1 MLHVEKDRMTRKEE
15 LIEAVHGN
23 ALLIPLVSD
32 MVYLEEQLEYLQ
44 TLPKIRIHPDDP
56 SKQKT
61 TPAAKL
67 YKELL
72 QQYTNIVKVML
83 RATGSEDIEEDSP
96 LRKWMNEHINT
107 T

>member
-23 ALLIPLVSD
+23 TLLIPLVSD

-44 TLPKIRIHPDDP
+44 TLPKIRIHPNDP
-56 SKQKT
+56 SKQKA

-83 RATGSEDIEEDSP
+83 RATGAEDIEEDSP
-96 LRKWMNEHINT
+96 LRKWMNEHIST
-107 T
+107 A